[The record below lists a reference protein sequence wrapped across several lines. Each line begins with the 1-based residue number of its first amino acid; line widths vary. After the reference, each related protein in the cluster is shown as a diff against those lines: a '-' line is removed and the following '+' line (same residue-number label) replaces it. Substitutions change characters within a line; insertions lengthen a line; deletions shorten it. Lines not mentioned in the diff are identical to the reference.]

1 MIGEVRNILKIYK
14 SRNYYILEGIFN
26 EDDLFMK
33 NDITVG
39 LDYSHNNML
48 TLEASSY
55 SDFTQFL
62 FTSAYKLGKI
72 EAGFHSLEKIKN
84 YDAIIMSIPKN
95 INLAPKEIIV
105 LEEYVRTGGSLLI
118 IGSRGGE
125 HINRTNINE
134 LTRKFGFEFISDEIN
149 DSVNY
154 VNLQKRP
161 LLADFNPHYITENV
175 KKIVLSSSC
184 SLGTIKLTAAEEKNV
199 KVEVLVRGGLN
210 CFRKR
215 FDGKDWIE
223 EDCPKVPLL
232 LTSEYYHGQVV
243 SFGTLSIF
251 SSLGREYGFSA
262 FDNDI
267 IIANILRWLTLD
279 VAAEGKVI
287 TIEIQRDLFHWADS
301 LVKKNKWE
309 DFSDVLNVSL
319 KYFKDNYKIVMKELE
334 SKQQERYQITPKPK
348 VVVKETEEEKV
359 INLIPKRK
367 VEDLDDIISAIED
380 ISGEK
385 YERTL
390 TGNDE
395 EEEEESEIIGDLP
408 EDLNTLT
415 VKQLKSFCNKN
426 NINLPPNSRKADIIK
441 IIQYILGND

>member
-1 MIGEVRNILKIYK
+1 
-14 SRNYYILEGIFN
+14 
-26 EDDLFMK
+26 MK

-55 SDFTQFL
+55 TDFTQFL

-72 EAGFHSLEKIKN
+72 EAGFKSIEKVKN
-84 YDAIIMSIPKN
+84 YNAIVMSIPKN
-95 INLAPKEIIV
+95 INLAPNEIEV

-118 IGSRGGE
+118 IGSQGGE
-125 HINRTNINE
+125 HANRTNINE
-134 LTRKFGFEFISDEIN
+134 LTRKFGYEFVTDEIN

-161 LLADFNPHYITENV
+161 LLANFKPHYITQNV
-175 KKIVLSSSC
+175 KKIVLSSAC
-184 SLGTIKLTAAEEKNV
+184 SLGTLKLTAKEEENV
-199 KVEVLVRGGLN
+199 KVEVIVRGGLN
-210 CFRKR
+210 CWRRR
-215 FDGKDWIE
+215 FDGKEWIE
-223 EDCPKVPLL
+223 EDCPKVPLMV
-232 LTSEYYHGQVV
+232 TSEYYNGQVV

-301 LVKKNKWE
+301 LIKRKKLEN
-309 DFSDVLNVSL
+309 FSDVLNVGL
-319 KYFKDNYKIVMKELE
+319 KYFKDNYKTIMKELE
-334 SKQQERYQITPKPK
+334 SKQHDRYQISSRTKK
-348 VVVKETEEEKV
+348 VVKEKEEEKV
-359 INLIPKRK
+359 IDLIPKRK
-367 VEDLDDIISAIED
+367 EEDLDDILSAIED

-390 TGNDE
+390 TGNE
-395 EEEEESEIIGDLP
+395 EDILHKDSEFIGDLP
-408 EDLNTLT
+408 GDLNTLT
-415 VKQLKSFCNKN
+415 VKELKALCNRN
-426 NINLPPNSRKADIIK
+426 DINLPANSRKADIIK
-441 IIQYILGND
+441 IIQYVIGKD

>member
-1 MIGEVRNILKIYK
+1 
-14 SRNYYILEGIFN
+14 
-26 EDDLFMK
+26 MK
-33 NDITVG
+33 NDIFVG

-55 SDFTQFL
+55 ADFTQFL

-72 EAGFHSLEKIKN
+72 EAGFHSLEKVKN
-84 YDAIIMSIPKN
+84 YNAIIMSIPKN
-95 INLAPKEIIV
+95 INLASKEIDV

-118 IGSRGGE
+118 VGSQGGE
-125 HINRTNINE
+125 HANRTNINE
-134 LTRKFGFEFISDEIN
+134 LTRKFGFEFVTDEIK

-161 LLADFNPHYITENV
+161 LLAKLKPHYITENV
-175 KKIVLSSSC
+175 KKIVLSSAC
-184 SLGTIKLTAAEEKNV
+184 SLGTTKLTAKEEKNI

-210 CFRKR
+210 CWRRQFN
-215 FDGKDWIE
+215 GNDWIE
-223 EDCPKVPLL
+223 EDCPKIPLL
-232 LTSEYYHGQVV
+232 LTSEYYLGQVV

-301 LVKKNKWE
+301 IVKRKNWE
-309 DFSDVLNVSL
+309 NFSDVLNVSL
-319 KYFKDNYKIVMKELE
+319 KYFKDNYKTIMEELK
-334 SKQQERYQITPKPK
+334 SKQQDRYQIKTQPKK
-348 VVVKETEEEKV
+348 VVKEKEEEKV
-359 INLIPKRK
+359 IDLIPKRK
-367 VEDLDDIISAIED
+367 VEDLDDILSAIEN

-390 TGNDE
+390 TGNEEDE
-395 EEEEESEIIGDLP
+395 IQQKEREFIGNLP

-415 VKQLKSFCNKN
+415 VKELKNFCKKN
-426 NINLPPNSRKADIIK
+426 DINLPPNSRKKDIIS
-441 IIQYILGND
+441 IIMYVLGND

>member
-1 MIGEVRNILKIYK
+1 
-14 SRNYYILEGIFN
+14 
-26 EDDLFMK
+26 MK

-55 SDFTQFL
+55 ADFTQFL

-72 EAGFHSLEKIKN
+72 EAGFHSLEKVKN
-84 YDAIIMSIPKN
+84 YNAIVMSIPKN
-95 INLAPKEIIV
+95 INLAPKEIEV
-105 LEEYVRTGGSLLI
+105 LEEFVRTGGSLLI
-118 IGSRGGE
+118 IGSQGGE
-125 HINRTNINE
+125 HANRTNINE
-134 LTRKFGFEFISDEIN
+134 LTRKFGFEFVTDEIN

-161 LLADFNPHYITENV
+161 LLANFKPHYITENV
-175 KKIVLSSSC
+175 KKIVLSSAC
-184 SLGTIKLTAAEEKNV
+184 SLGTIKLTPKEAKNV

-210 CFRKR
+210 CWRRR
-215 FDGKDWIE
+215 FDGTDWIE

-232 LTSEYYHGQVV
+232 VTSEYYHGQVV

-279 VAAEGKVI
+279 VTAEGKVI

-301 LVKKNKWE
+301 LLKRKKWE
-309 DFSDVLNVSL
+309 NFSDVLNVGL
-319 KYFKDNYKIVMKELE
+319 KYFKDNYKVIMKELE
-334 SKQQERYQITPKPK
+334 SKQQDRYQIPSRPKK
-348 VVVKETEEEKV
+348 VVVEKEEEKV
-359 INLIPKRK
+359 IDLIPKRK
-367 VEDLDDIISAIED
+367 EEDLDDILSAIED

-390 TGNDE
+390 TGDE
-395 EEEEESEIIGDLP
+395 EEDILQKESEFIGALQGDL
-408 EDLNTLT
+408 NSFT
-415 VKQLKSFCNKN
+415 VKELKSFCDKN
-426 NINLPPNSRKADIIK
+426 DINLPANSRKADIIK
-441 IIQYILGND
+441 IIEYVIGND

>member
-1 MIGEVRNILKIYK
+1 MNEYNEEELVMK
-14 SRNYYILEGIFN
+14 SS
-26 EDDLFMK
+26 
-33 NDITVG
+33 NDITIG

-48 TLEASSY
+48 SLEASSY
-55 SDFTQFL
+55 ADFTQFL

-72 EAGFHSLEKIKN
+72 EAGFQSLEKVKN
-84 YDAIIMSIPKN
+84 YTAIIMSIPKN
-95 INLAPKEIIV
+95 IYLSPKEIEV

-118 IGSRGGE
+118 IGSQGGE
-125 HINRTNINE
+125 YNNRTNINE
-134 LTRKFGFEFISDEIN
+134 LTRKFGFEFIADEIN

-161 LLADFNPHYITENV
+161 LLTDFKPHYITENI
-175 KKIVLSSSC
+175 KKVVLSSSC
-184 SLGTIKLTAAEEKNV
+184 SLGTIKISEKEKNI

-210 CFRKR
+210 CWRKR

-279 VAAEGKVI
+279 ITAEGKVI
-287 TIEIQRDLFHWADS
+287 TIDIQRDLFHWANYI
-301 LVKKNKWE
+301 VKRKRWE
-309 DFSDVLNVSL
+309 NFSDLINVSL
-319 KYFKDNYKIVMKELE
+319 KYFKDNYKTIIKELE
-334 SKQQERYQITPKPK
+334 NKQQDRYQITPTPKK
-348 VVVKETEEEKV
+348 VVKKKEEEKV
-359 INLIPKRK
+359 FDLIPKRK
-367 VEDLDDIISAIED
+367 KEDIDDIISAIEE
-380 ISGEK
+380 ITGEK
-385 YERTL
+385 YERSIS
-390 TGNDE
+390 GDE
-395 EEEEESEIIGDLP
+395 EEDFLHKESELVGELP

-415 VKQLKSFCNKN
+415 VKELKTYCNKN
-426 NINLPPNSRKADIIK
+426 NINLPAKARKADIIK
-441 IIQYILGND
+441 IILYVLGND

>member
-1 MIGEVRNILKIYK
+1 
-14 SRNYYILEGIFN
+14 
-26 EDDLFMK
+26 MK

-55 SDFTQFL
+55 ADFTQFL

-72 EAGFHSLEKIKN
+72 EAGFHSIEKVKN
-84 YDAIIMSIPKN
+84 YSAIIMSIPKN
-95 INLAPKEIIV
+95 MNLAPREIEV

-118 IGSRGGE
+118 IGAQGGE
-125 HINRTNINE
+125 DISRTNINE
-134 LTRKFGFEFISDEIN
+134 LTRKFGFEFVTDEIN

-175 KKIVLSSSC
+175 KKIVLSSAC
-184 SLGTIKLTAAEEKNV
+184 SLGTVKLSANEQKNV

-210 CFRKR
+210 CWRRR

-223 EDCPKVPLL
+223 EDCPKIPLM
-232 LTSEYYHGQVV
+232 LTSEYYNGQVV

-279 VAAEGKVI
+279 ITAEGKVI
-287 TIEIQRDLFHWADS
+287 TIDIQRDLFHWADS
-301 LVKKNKWE
+301 LLKRKKWNN
-309 DFSDVLNVSL
+309 FSDVLNVSL
-319 KYFKDNYKIVMKELE
+319 KYFKDNYNTIMKELE
-334 SKQQERYQITPKPK
+334 SKQLDRYQIKTQPKKILK
-348 VVVKETEEEKV
+348 VKEEEKV
-359 INLIPKRK
+359 IELIPKRK
-367 VEDLDDIISAIED
+367 KEDLDDIISAIEG

-385 YERTL
+385 YERTI
-390 TGNDE
+390 TEDD
-395 EEEEESEIIGDLP
+395 SEAQELLKLVEQLP

-415 VKQLKSFCNKN
+415 VKELKDFCKKHQ
-426 NINLPPNSRKADIIK
+426 INLPSNVRKADIIR
-441 IIQYILGND
+441 IVRYVLDMD

>member
-1 MIGEVRNILKIYK
+1 
-14 SRNYYILEGIFN
+14 
-26 EDDLFMK
+26 
-33 NDITVG
+33 
-39 LDYSHNNML
+39 ML

-72 EAGFHSLEKIKN
+72 EAGFHSLEKVKDYN
-84 YDAIIMSIPKN
+84 AIIMSIPKN
-95 INLAPKEIIV
+95 INLAPREIEV

-118 IGSRGGE
+118 IGSQGGQ
-125 HINRTNINE
+125 HNNRTNINE
-134 LTRKFGFEFISDEIN
+134 LTRKFGFEFIADEIN

-161 LLADFNPHYITENV
+161 LLTSFKPHYITENV
-175 KKIVLSSSC
+175 KKIILSSAC
-184 SLGTIKLTAAEEKNV
+184 SLGTINLTAKEEQNL

-210 CFRKR
+210 CWRKR
-215 FDGKDWIE
+215 FDGNDWIE
-223 EDCPKVPLL
+223 EDCPTVPLL
-232 LTSEYYHGQVV
+232 VTSEYYLGQVV

-279 VAAEGKVI
+279 ITAEGKVI

-301 LVKKNKWE
+301 IVKRKKWE
-309 DFSDVLNVSL
+309 NFSDVINVSL
-319 KYFKDNYKIVMKELE
+319 KFFKDNYKTIMKELE
-334 SKQQERYQITPKPK
+334 SKQVERYQIKPEPEK
-348 VVVKETEEEKV
+348 VVKKKEEEKI

-367 VEDLDDIISAIED
+367 VKDLDDIISAIED

-390 TGNDE
+390 SGNDDDEIQQE
-395 EEEEESEIIGDLP
+395 ERELIGELP
-408 EDLNTLT
+408 EDLNDLT
-415 VKQLKSFCNKN
+415 VKELKIYCDKN
-426 NINLPPNSRKADIIK
+426 DINLPANSRKADIIK
-441 IIQYILGND
+441 IIKYVLGND

>member
-1 MIGEVRNILKIYK
+1 
-14 SRNYYILEGIFN
+14 
-26 EDDLFMK
+26 MK
-33 NDITVG
+33 NDIFVG

-55 SDFTQFL
+55 ADFTQFL

-72 EAGFHSLEKIKN
+72 EAGFHSLEKVKN
-84 YDAIIMSIPKN
+84 YNAIIMSIPKN
-95 INLAPKEIIV
+95 INLTPKEIEI
-105 LEEYVRTGGSLLI
+105 LEEYVRTGGSLLV

-134 LTRKFGFEFISDEIN
+134 LTRKFGFEFVTDEIN

-161 LLADFNPHYITENV
+161 LLADFKPHYITENV
-175 KKIVLSSSC
+175 KKIVLSNAC
-184 SLGTIKLTAAEEKNV
+184 SLATIKLEAVEKENV

-210 CFRKR
+210 CWRKR
-215 FDGKDWIE
+215 FDGNDWIE
-223 EDCPKVPLL
+223 EDSPKIPLL
-232 LTSEYYHGQVV
+232 LTSEYYNGQVV
-243 SFGTLSIF
+243 AFGTLSIF

-301 LVKKNKWE
+301 LVIKKKWE
-309 DFSDVLNVSL
+309 NFSDVLNVSL
-319 KYFKDNYKIVMKELE
+319 KYFKDNYKTIMKELE
-334 SKQQERYQITPKPK
+334 SKQQDRYIIKSKPK
-348 VVVKETEEEKV
+348 IVVKEKEEEKV
-359 INLIPKRK
+359 IELVPKRT
-367 VEDLDDIISAIED
+367 VEDLEDIITAIED

-385 YERTL
+385 YERSIK
-390 TGNDE
+390 DD
-395 EEEEESEIIGDLP
+395 ESEEFQEEDSKFIGELP
-408 EDLNTLT
+408 GDLNTLT
-415 VKQLKSFCNKN
+415 VKELKEFCEKN
-426 NINLPPNSRKADIIK
+426 EINLPVKARKADIIK
-441 IIQYILGND
+441 IILYVLGTE

>member
-1 MIGEVRNILKIYK
+1 MN
-14 SRNYYILEGIFN
+14 SS
-26 EDDLFMK
+26 

-55 SDFTQFL
+55 ADFTQFL

-72 EAGFHSLEKIKN
+72 EAGFQSLEKVKN
-84 YDAIIMSIPKN
+84 YTAIIMSIPKN
-95 INLAPKEIIV
+95 IYLSPKEIEV

-118 IGSRGGE
+118 IGSQGGE
-125 HINRTNINE
+125 YNNRTNINE
-134 LTRKFGFEFISDEIN
+134 LTRKFGFEFIADEIN

-161 LLADFNPHYITENV
+161 LIADFKPHYITENI

-184 SLGTIKLTAAEEKNV
+184 SLGTIKIPKEEKNI

-210 CFRKR
+210 CWRKR

-279 VAAEGKVI
+279 ITAEGKVI
-287 TIEIQRDLFHWADS
+287 TIDIQRDLFHWANYI
-301 LVKKNKWE
+301 VKRKRWE
-309 DFSDVLNVSL
+309 NFSDLINVSL
-319 KYFKDNYKIVMKELE
+319 KYFKDNYKTIIKELE
-334 SKQQERYQITPKPK
+334 NKQQDRYQRTPTPKK
-348 VVVKETEEEKV
+348 VVKEKEEEKV
-359 INLIPKRK
+359 IDLIPKRK
-367 VEDLDDIISAIED
+367 KEDIDDIISAIEE
-380 ISGEK
+380 ITGEK
-385 YERTL
+385 YER
-390 TGNDE
+390 NISE
-395 EEEEESEIIGDLP
+395 EEEEDFLHKESKLVGELP

-415 VKQLKSFCNKN
+415 VKELKAYCNKN
-426 NINLPPNSRKADIIK
+426 NINLPVKARKADIIK
-441 IIQYILGND
+441 IILYVLGND

>member
-1 MIGEVRNILKIYK
+1 
-14 SRNYYILEGIFN
+14 
-26 EDDLFMK
+26 MK

-55 SDFTQFL
+55 TEFTQFL

-72 EAGFHSLEKIKN
+72 EAGFHSLEKVKN
-84 YDAIIMSIPKN
+84 YSAIIMSIPKN
-95 INLAPKEIIV
+95 MNLAPKEIDV

-118 IGSRGGE
+118 IGSQGGQ
-125 HINRTNINE
+125 HTNRTNINE
-134 LTRKFGFEFISDEIN
+134 LTRKFGFEFIADEIN

-154 VNLQKRP
+154 INLQKRP
-161 LLADFNPHYITENV
+161 LLSSFKPHYITENL
-175 KKIVLSSSC
+175 KKIVLSSAC
-184 SLGTIKLTAAEEKNV
+184 SLGTTKLTANEAKNI

-210 CFRKR
+210 CWRRLFN
-215 FDGKDWIE
+215 GKDWVE
-223 EDCPKVPLL
+223 EDCPKIPLVV
-232 LTSEYYHGQVV
+232 TSEYYHGQVV

-279 VAAEGKVI
+279 VSAEGIVI
-287 TIEIQRDLFHWADS
+287 TIEIQRDLFHWADF
-301 LVKKNKWE
+301 LLKKKKWE
-309 DFSDVLNVSL
+309 NFSDVLNVGL
-319 KYFKDNYKIVMKELE
+319 KYFKDNYEAIMKELE
-334 SKQQERYQITPKPK
+334 SKQVERYQIKPGAKK
-348 VVVKETEEEKV
+348 VETLKEEEKV
-359 INLIPKRK
+359 IDLIPKRK

-390 TGNDE
+390 TDDDE
-395 EEEEESEIIGDLP
+395 EDVLQEERELIGDLP

-415 VKQLKSFCNKN
+415 VRELKSYCTKN
-426 NINLPPNSRKADIIK
+426 DINLPPNSRKSDIIN
-441 IIQYILGND
+441 IIKYVSGND

>member
-1 MIGEVRNILKIYK
+1 
-14 SRNYYILEGIFN
+14 
-26 EDDLFMK
+26 MK

-55 SDFTQFL
+55 TDFTQFL

-72 EAGFHSLEKIKN
+72 EAGFHSIEKVKN
-84 YDAIIMSIPKN
+84 YNAIVMSIPKN
-95 INLAPKEIIV
+95 INLSPKEIEV

-118 IGSRGGE
+118 IGSQGGE
-125 HINRTNINE
+125 RSNRTNINE
-134 LTRKFGFEFISDEIN
+134 LTRKFGFEFVTDEIN

-161 LLADFNPHYITENV
+161 LLANLNPHYITENV
-175 KKIVLSSSC
+175 KKIVLSSAC
-184 SLGTIKLTAAEEKNV
+184 SLGTTKLTAKEAKNI

-210 CFRKR
+210 CWRRR

-232 LTSEYYHGQVV
+232 VTSEYYHGQVV

-279 VAAEGKVI
+279 VTAEGKVI

-301 LVKKNKWE
+301 LLKRKKWE
-309 DFSDVLNVSL
+309 NFSDVLNVGL
-319 KYFKDNYKIVMKELE
+319 KYFKDNYKKIMKELE
-334 SKQQERYQITPKPK
+334 SKQLERYQIKTHPKK
-348 VVVKETEEEKV
+348 VVKEKEEEKV
-359 INLIPKRK
+359 IDLIPKRK
-367 VEDLDDIISAIED
+367 KEDIDDIISAIED
-380 ISGEK
+380 ITGEK
-385 YERTL
+385 YERSIS
-390 TGNDE
+390 GDGE
-395 EEEEESEIIGDLP
+395 EDLLPKGSELVGELP

-415 VKQLKSFCNKN
+415 VKELKTYCNKN
-426 NINLPPNSRKADIIK
+426 KINLPSNARKADIVK
-441 IIQYILGND
+441 IIQYVLGND